1 MVCLL
6 HPEAMTAPTLK
17 RIKTADG
24 FMWEIAYAGMIK
36 QHSQSWQAM
45 IFYHQAME
53 FYHNGAGN
61 LKALLHGP
69 DPTNHVES
77 TSSTVQNGP

>member
-6 HPEAMTAPTLK
+6 QPEAMTAPTLK

-36 QHSQSWQAM
+36 QHSQSWQAI

-53 FYHNGAGN
+53 CYKRDVATN
-61 LKALLHGP
+61 LKVLLHNP
-69 DPTNHVES
+69 DS
-77 TSSTVQNGP
+77 TQH

>member
-1 MVCLL
+1 MVLL
-6 HPEAMTAPTLK
+6 LQPEAMTAPTLK

-36 QHSQSWQAM
+36 QHSQSWQAI

-53 FYHNGAGN
+53 CYKRDVATN
-61 LKALLHGP
+61 LKVLLHNP
-69 DPTNHVES
+69 DS
-77 TSSTVQNGP
+77 TQH